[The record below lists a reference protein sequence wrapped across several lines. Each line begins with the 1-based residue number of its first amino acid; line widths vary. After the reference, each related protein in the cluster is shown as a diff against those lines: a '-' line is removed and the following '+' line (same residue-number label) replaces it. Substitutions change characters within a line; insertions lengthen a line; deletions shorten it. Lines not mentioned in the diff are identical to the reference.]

1 MRTQIV
7 LFILQLANR
16 VLSSAI
22 LITAFS
28 LSVYILRHNSRS
40 SVGRAFCILLGSVMV
55 VYLGDV
61 AILWTQSVE
70 SALTWLKFQ
79 WVGIAFVPSV
89 YLHFSD
95 ALLNVTSSV
104 SKWRRRAVFLSYLGS
119 GTTLL
124 LVLFTPWVVQD
135 DIVASPGPRLQPGVL
150 FWFFAFYFF
159 AVVIVGAV
167 NIGQARSRCLTPTS
181 RRRMGYLAIS
191 FAGPALGVF
200 PYMVLT
206 TLPAAGSESVL
217 LTVLLVGNV
226 GVAVMIVAMAY
237 TVAYF
242 GAFNP
247 DRVVK
252 YDLIE
257 YLFRGPLLA
266 LLVLVLLQTVPHV
279 EMFLGLPGDAI
290 TLFAVLLVV
299 LLMPVG
305 INLVRPF
312 LNRLVYRQDLREVT
326 WLQELDRR
334 LLTPSDLEQFLENVL
349 LSLVELLRVRCAFV
363 ADAEGQGFALEAH
376 CGQEEAA
383 RTFLERHD
391 LTPVLQRCQRDPE
404 AVLDWIGLD
413 GFVLRPLCTQNRDAV
428 LGLLVVEQWPAFPDV
443 ESSVAAGVDDLIVQ
457 AEVAL
462 EDNHLQQGL
471 FVALQ
476 QIMPDIERIQKQR
489 QLMRYVTLL
498 PGTVER
504 SLVDDPAFGRWVK
517 DALSHYWGGPKLTQS
532 PLLNLAVVGQVQ
544 QETGADDVRALRA
557 VLARAIGKLRP
568 AGVQSMI
575 AVEWTLYNIL
585 DLKFLQGLR
594 MSDIANR
601 LAISE
606 SDLYR
611 KQRAAIDE
619 VARLL
624 TQMERQVSGAA

>member
-1 MRTQIV
+1 
-7 LFILQLANR
+7 
-16 VLSSAI
+16 
-22 LITAFS
+22 
-28 LSVYILRHNSRS
+28 
-40 SVGRAFCILLGSVMV
+40 
-55 VYLGDV
+55 
-61 AILWTQSVE
+61 
-70 SALTWLKFQ
+70 
-79 WVGIAFVPSV
+79 
-89 YLHFSD
+89 
-95 ALLNVTSSV
+95 
-104 SKWRRRAVFLSYLGS
+104 
-119 GTTLL
+119 
-124 LVLFTPWVVQD
+124 
-135 DIVASPGPRLQPGVL
+135 LQPGVL
-150 FWFFAFYFF
+150 FWLFALYFF
-159 AVVIVGAV
+159 AVVILGAV
-167 NIGQARSRCLTPTS
+167 NIVQARSRCLTPTS
-181 RRRMGYLAIS
+181 RRRMGYLAFS

-200 PYMVLT
+200 PYMLLT
-206 TLPAAGSESVL
+206 TLPAAASESL
-217 LTVLLVGNV
+217 LLAVLLVGNV
-226 GVAVMIVAMAY
+226 AVAVMIVVMAY

-257 YLFRGPLLA
+257 YLLRGPLLA
-266 LLVLVLLQTVPHV
+266 LLVLVLSQTVPHV
-279 EMFLGLPGDAI
+279 ETFLGLPGDAI
-290 TLFAVLLVV
+290 TLFATMLTI

-312 LNRLVYRQDLREVT
+312 LNRVVYRQDLREVT

-334 LLTPSDLEQFLENVL
+334 LLTPSDVEQFLENVL
-349 LSLVELLRVRCAFV
+349 LSLVELLRVHCAFV
-363 ADAEGQGFALEAH
+363 VNAEGQDFALEAH
-376 CGQEEAA
+376 CGQREAA
-383 RTFLERHD
+383 RAFLQRHD
-391 LTPVLQRCQRDPE
+391 LTPLLLRCQRDPE
-404 AVLDWIGLD
+404 ATLEFSDLD

-428 LGLLVVEQWPAFPDV
+428 LGLLVVERWATFPDV
-443 ESSVAAGVDDLIVQ
+443 EEGAAGSVDDLIVQ

-476 QIMPDIERIQKQR
+476 QIMPDIERLQKRR

-498 PGTVER
+498 PGTFEQ

-532 PLLNLAVVGQVQ
+532 PLLNLTVVGQVQ
-544 QETGADDVRALRA
+544 QETGADAVRALRA
-557 VLARAIGKLRP
+557 VLSQAIGALRP
-568 AGVQSMI
+568 SGEQTMT

-594 MSDIANR
+594 MSEIAHR

-624 TQMERQVSGAA
+624 TQMEQQTSRVA

>member
-1 MRTQIV
+1 MHAQL
-7 LFILQLANR
+7 LFSILQLANR

-22 LITAFS
+22 LVTAFS
-28 LSVYILRHNSRS
+28 LGLYILRHNFRS

-70 SALTWLKFQ
+70 PAFTWLKLQ
-79 WVGIAFVPSV
+79 WVGIPFVPSV

-95 ALLNVTSSV
+95 ALLNATGSV

-119 GTTLL
+119 GITLL
-124 LVLFTPWVVQD
+124 LVIFTPWLVQD
-135 DIVASPGPRLQPGVL
+135 DVVTSPGPRLQPGGL
-150 FWFFAFYFF
+150 FWGFAFYFF

-167 NIGQARSRCLTPTS
+167 NIAQARSRCLTPTS
-181 RRRMGYLAIS
+181 RRRMGYLLLS

-200 PYMVLT
+200 PYMLLT
-206 TLPAAGSESVL
+206 TLPTFVPLSVL

-226 GVAVMIVAMAY
+226 AVTMMIVVMAY

-247 DRVVK
+247 DRVIK

-257 YLFRGPLLA
+257 YLLRGPLLA

-279 EMFLGLPGDAI
+279 ETFLGLPGDAI
-290 TLFAVLLVV
+290 TLFVVILTV

-312 LNRLVYRQDLREVT
+312 LNRVVYRQDVREVT

-334 LLTPSDLEQFLENVL
+334 LLTPSDVEQFLENVL

-363 ADAEGQGFALEAH
+363 VNAEGHDFALEAH
-376 CGQEEAA
+376 CGQKEAA
-383 RTFLERHD
+383 RAFLARHD
-391 LTPVLQRCQRDPE
+391 LSPLLQRCLRDPE
-404 AVLDWIGLD
+404 ATFEFSELD
-413 GFVLRPLCTQNRDAV
+413 GYVLRPLCTQNRDAV
-428 LGLLVVEQWPAFPDV
+428 LGLLVVERWATYPDI
-443 ESSVAAGVDDLIVQ
+443 ENGVAPVVDDLIVQ

-476 QIMPDIERIQKQR
+476 QIMPDIERLQKRR

-498 PGTVER
+498 PSTLEQN
-504 SLVDDPAFGRWVK
+504 LVDDPAFGRWVK

-532 PLLNLAVVGQVQ
+532 PLLNLAVVDQVQ
-544 QETGADDVRALRA
+544 RDTGNDSVRALRA
-557 VLARAIGKLRP
+557 VLSRAIKALRP
-568 AGVQSMI
+568 SGEQSMV

-585 DLKFLQGLR
+585 DLKFLQGLK
-594 MSDIANR
+594 MSEIANR

-624 TQMERQVSGAA
+624 IQMEQQASRIG